1 MAVAIGGQFGAT
13 IAVPVGL
20 QLGLGLDATWLAQQL
35 DLLLW
40 WLIRDGREVKLQKK
54 LPRD

>member
-1 MAVAIGGQFGAT
+1 MPVAIGGQFGDT

-20 QLGLGLDATWLAQQL
+20 QLGLGIDATWLAQQL
-35 DLLLW
+35 DVLLW
-40 WLIRDGREVKLQKK
+40 RFIRDGREVKLQKK